1 MYVCDGVS
9 IIHSLFICPILYLS
23 SDTRGGC
30 EGDLVMVDGALD
42 HAPHESD
49 GVVCRS
55 CHS

>member
-55 CHS
+55 RHS